1 MDSDETQLSVE
12 GNELA
17 LSTPQS
23 LESED
28 FESQSHPEMAQAT
41 VKLAE
46 MTEKRLSSKKRAE
59 SSFVKA
65 LKEFHA
71 EQNKIIKA
79 SESMV
84 PKVCNSCSS
93 VVQAKKDVYSL
104 ESNGSCFSCHA
115 ETQSH
120 KTEELLTSM
129 KAESFGLIATM
140 DLSDYEDWLFGD
152 EMGQRT
158 LARILAKLKSHGYE
172 YKPWQVSIGAA
183 AWSKENYHDTDLVDT
198 RHIVERVKIADLLD
212 YIPINT
218 DGIQQVIESV
228 KRAETFMAPQYSE
241 PKNVLVPLL
250 GLAGLA
256 IAIPLWLNRG

>member
-1 MDSDETQLSVE
+1 MDSDKTQLSAE
-12 GNELA
+12 GDGLPLDA
-17 LSTPQS
+17 SQS

-28 FESQSHPEMAQAT
+28 FESQSHSEMAQAT

-46 MTEKRLSSKKRAE
+46 MSEKRLSAKKRTE

-71 EQNKIIKA
+71 EQDKIIKA

-93 VVQAKKDVYSL
+93 VVQAQKDVYSL

-120 KTEELLTSM
+120 KTNELITSM

-158 LARILAKLKSHGYE
+158 LARIMAKLKSHGYE
-172 YKPWQVSIGAA
+172 HKPWQVSIGAA

-241 PKNVLVPLL
+241 PKNILVPLL

>member
-1 MDSDETQLSVE
+1 MNSDETSLSGENNLPSIETPHDSE
-12 GNELA
+12 GEG
-17 LSTPQS
+17 
-23 LESED
+23 
-28 FESQSHPEMAQAT
+28 FESQSYPEMAEAT

-46 MTEKRLSSKKRAE
+46 MTDKKLAAKKRAE

-65 LKEFHA
+65 LKEFHT
-71 EQNKIIKA
+71 EQDKIIKA

-84 PKVCNSCSS
+84 PKVCNSCNS

-104 ESNGSCFSCHA
+104 EDNGACFSCHA
-115 ETQSH
+115 ENQSQ
-120 KTEELLTSM
+120 KTNEIVSSM

-158 LARILAKLKSHGYE
+158 LARIMAKLQSHGYD

-183 AWSKENYHDTDLVDT
+183 AWSKENYNDTDLVDT
-198 RHIVERVKIADLLD
+198 RHIVERVKIANLLD
-212 YIPINT
+212 YIPVNT

-228 KRAETFMAPQYSE
+228 KRAETLVAPHQSE
-241 PKNVLVPLL
+241 
-250 GLAGLA
+250 
-256 IAIPLWLNRG
+256 